1 MRIKIKVATAALLGV
16 CLAGCSSEPS
26 ANDID
31 SAVRKSTDD
40 ANKAAIEMATAFVGA
55 KAVESMKG
63 AIPQLKINSA
73 KKVGCKE
80 DGTNAYK
87 CDVEY
92 DAEQPLIGRIQKIV
106 PMRFVKGSNG
116 WAVAN

>member
-1 MRIKIKVATAALLGV
+1 MKIAIPCASALIIFLTA
-16 CLAGCSSEPS
+16 CSSEPS
-26 ANDID
+26 ASDID

-40 ANKAAIEMATAFVGA
+40 ANKAAIEMATAFAGA
-55 KAVESMKG
+55 KAVESMKD
-63 AIPQLKINSA
+63 AIPQLKICSA

-92 DAEQPLIGRIQKIV
+92 DAEQPLMGRVQTIV

>member
-1 MRIKIKVATAALLGV
+1 MKSLHVSSILPFLVTAG
-16 CLAGCSSEPS
+16 SEEPS
-26 ANDID
+26 ANHIGV
-31 SAVRKSTDD
+31 AVRKSTDD
-40 ANKAAIEMATAFVGA
+40 ANKAAIELATAFAGA
-55 KAVESMKG
+55 KAVESMKD

-92 DAEQPLIGRIQKIV
+92 DAEQPLMGRVQTIV